1 MDDRLDG
8 RGLSKTRGQGMNA
21 EQDER
26 DKPVSDLKFYGV
38 YRGEDGAQNAII
50 ELKQQGYGP
59 DDIYVYT
66 KNEEKANQIG
76 ESAQRGT
83 NLSSCYF
90 ESEYIMES
98 YDEGNI
104 VICVRDL
111 LKKSIDRTQE
121 GSAVAEA
128 QPETAADVHARMME
142 EQREQKE

>member
-1 MDDRLDG
+1 MDDRLNG
-8 RGLSKTRGQGMNA
+8 RGLSETRGQGMNA
-21 EQDER
+21 EHNER
-26 DKPVSDLKFYGV
+26 NEPVSDLKFYGV

-66 KNEEKANQIG
+66 KNEEKASQIG
-76 ESAQRGT
+76 ETATRGT

-104 VICVRDL
+104 VVCVRDL
-111 LKKSIDRTQE
+111 LKKSMDRNQE
-121 GSAVAEA
+121 GSAES
-128 QPETAADVHARMME
+128 ERDTTTAADVHARMME
-142 EQREQKE
+142 EQREQEE